1 MLIFAETLAIILQT
15 VGILARMNPVDAPIV
30 RIMIVSAAT
39 ISIIAIAMV
48 SYRAV
53 IIIIATTQKR
63 VRARL
68 EIQLAEIDAGHRMA
82 VAIGD
87 RLAEAGHILSRKRS
101 ALLQLLDAIRDRTE
115 ELSTTLFMRRAALQA
130 LDYVRHGFWNFRE

>member
-1 MLIFAETLAIILQT
+1 
-15 VGILARMNPVDAPIV
+15 MNPVDAAIV
-30 RIMIVSAAT
+30 RVMIVSAAT

-48 SYRAV
+48 SYPSV

-63 VRARL
+63 VGARL
-68 EIQLAEIDAGHRMA
+68 EIQLAEIDAGHRTA

-130 LDYVRHGFWNFRE
+130 PDYVRHGFWNFRE

>member
-1 MLIFAETLAIILQT
+1 
-15 VGILARMNPVDAPIV
+15 MNPVDAAIV
-30 RIMIVSAAT
+30 RVMIVSAAT

-48 SYRAV
+48 SYPSV
-53 IIIIATTQKR
+53 IIIVATTQKR

-130 LDYVRHGFWNFRE
+130 LDYV